1 MNCTACY
8 YTGMTRAGNVTR
20 KCGNPFESVSEY
32 RLSIDAPT
40 EDTIETLTCRATGR
54 GVEKAMIPLLYGS
67 SEQPGVLRLSVVGNA
82 MVVMGGAW
90 GGGNNDLTSTSPS
103 SLMKLTGAT
112 EDLIIGSGDRRT
124 ECEAQ
129 VTVRG
134 VAGTRVKG
142 RGAQSAFH
150 ADTQIKS
157 EQVFFYRR
165 FDIPLPGD
173 RGNQEQQ
180 QLQQRRT
187 GTQSPL
193 DVLRNNNNCN
203 YQNNSSARQYSPY
216 PSPRSPTFSSSSS
229 DISTTTDGC
238 DNRGNNGDFLARFI
252 HQLDPIVIDPTWP
265 SSSFHPQGWV
275 RYTVELMTNRTMQFK
290 SVTEIWVHNSPTPSS
305 SSLPSY
311 LSVKDSNI
319 MDESQSADNDGSTGN
334 PPGLLLLDQ
343 EHPWNVRLQGIA
355 ATQFELGQNIP
366 LRVLSTIQQTT
377 EEQVRLALFQRR
389 SLRTKGVQ
397 GVVDTI
403 VQELVDIPLFTPLAS
418 LEGVDESRKADDGG
432 DDKEKDGAIV
442 WLQLPSTPVLAP
454 STRTMYLDID
464 HYFVLTRVALG
475 SKTKSIVAEVPVTIA
490 APQRPSGQ
498 SPNATVQ

>member
-8 YTGMTRAGNVTR
+8 YTGMKRAGNVTR

-40 EDTIETLTCRATGR
+40 EDTIETLPCRATGR

-103 SLMKLTGAT
+103 PLMKLTGAT

-142 RGAQSAFH
+142 RGAPSAFH

-157 EQVFFYRR
+157 EQQRSSIFSL
-165 FDIPLPGD
+165 PL
-173 RGNQEQQ
+173 
-180 QLQQRRT
+180 T
-187 GTQSPL
+187 
-193 DVLRNNNNCN
+193 
-203 YQNNSSARQYSPY
+203 
-216 PSPRSPTFSSSSS
+216 RSPTFSSSSS

-238 DNRGNNGDFLARFI
+238 DNRGNNGDVLARFI

-275 RYTVELMTNRTMQFK
+275 RYTAELMTNRTMHFK

-311 LSVKDSNI
+311 LPVKDSNI

-334 PPGLLLLDQ
+334 PLGLLLLDQ
-343 EHPWNVRLQGIA
+343 GHPWNVRLQGIA
-355 ATQFELGQNIP
+355 ATQFEIGQNIP

-418 LEGVDESRKADDGG
+418 LEGADESRKADDGG
-432 DDKEKDGAIV
+432 DDKEEDGTIV

-464 HYFVLTRVALG
+464 HYFVLTRVTLG
-475 SKTKSIVAEVPVTIA
+475 SKTKSIVAKVPVTIA